1 MIQAFKTG
9 MALMALC
16 AFTGCTTLQALEDPT
31 PARIQQ
37 SIERGDD
44 VKVVATNGT
53 TYYLNVTRVEADSF
67 TGATSQGK
75 RFKVPYKAVE
85 SMDVSQFS
93 ALGTVGAGAVAI
105 AVVGTIAVIV
115 ALHSLDFHFG
125 LSFCE

>member
-1 MIQAFKTG
+1 MIQAFRTG
-9 MALMALC
+9 VALMALC
-16 AFTGCTTLQALEDPT
+16 AFTGCTSLQALEYPT

-53 TYYLNVTRVEADSF
+53 TYYLNVTKVEADSF
-67 TGATSQGK
+67 TGATSKGK

-85 SMDVSQFS
+85 SMDIAEFS
-93 ALGTVGAGAVAI
+93 ALGTVGAGAVVLTVI
-105 AVVGTIAVIV
+105 GTIALIA

-125 LSFCE
+125 LKFCE